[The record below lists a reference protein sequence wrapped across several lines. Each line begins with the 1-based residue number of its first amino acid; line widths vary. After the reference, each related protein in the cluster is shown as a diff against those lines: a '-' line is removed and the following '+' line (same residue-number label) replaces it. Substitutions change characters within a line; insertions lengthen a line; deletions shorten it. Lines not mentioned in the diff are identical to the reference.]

1 MGDLTDFVMSVI
13 LFVMIVCYFE
23 MENDMYSPGLTEDEI
38 NDLARQLAEVTLT
51 EDIDAEYEAMMDAAW
66 AEHEMQTYAANSY
79 DNDAIAYG
87 EF

>member
-1 MGDLTDFVMSVI
+1 MSGP
-13 LFVMIVCYFE
+13 
-23 MENDMYSPGLTEDEI
+23 DMTEDEI
-38 NDLARQLAEVTLT
+38 NELARELAEITLT
-51 EDIDAEYEAMMDAAW
+51 AYTDAEYEAMMDAAW

>member
-1 MGDLTDFVMSVI
+1 MTDFVWSVI
-13 LFVMIVCYFE
+13 LFVVIVCFFE
-23 MENDMYSPGLTEDEI
+23 MENDMTGPDMTEDEM
-38 NDLARQLAEVTLT
+38 NSLVKLLAEVTLT
-51 EDIDAEYEAMMDAAW
+51 ENTEAEFEAYMDAAW

>member
-1 MGDLTDFVMSVI
+1 MADLTDFVLSVI
-13 LFVMIVCYFE
+13 ILIVIVCYFE
-23 MENDMYSPGLTEDEI
+23 MESDMSNPGLTEDEI
-38 NDLARQLAEVTLT
+38 NDLARLLAEVTLT
-51 EDIDAEYEAMMDAAW
+51 ENTEAEFEAYMDAAW

>member
-1 MGDLTDFVMSVI
+1 MEIIMSG
-13 LFVMIVCYFE
+13 
-23 MENDMYSPGLTEDEI
+23 PGLTEDEI

-51 EDIDAEYEAMMDAAW
+51 ENTEAEFEAYMDAAW